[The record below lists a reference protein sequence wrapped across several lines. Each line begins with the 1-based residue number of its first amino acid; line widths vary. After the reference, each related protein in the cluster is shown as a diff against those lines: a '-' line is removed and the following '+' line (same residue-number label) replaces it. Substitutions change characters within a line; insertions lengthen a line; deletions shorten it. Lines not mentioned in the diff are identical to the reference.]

1 MPRIAQTHVAMRYTL
16 LTFLLFVLVACRGGE
31 KQPDAVVQPVK
42 CVVVKPLHAITRDF
56 AALSTADDAVNL
68 AFKLS
73 GRVVDLP
80 VAKGMSVAEGQ
91 LLARLD
97 SRDVELQISATKAAY
112 DETLSRLKRAER
124 LLSHNAISE
133 QEVEALKNAVA
144 QALVAYENAEHA
156 LQECRIIAPFSGV
169 VEYVAVDAYQRVAS
183 GETILRL
190 VKPESNTVSF
200 TAPESLVSQL
210 SLPTTHYQVLFDAYP
225 DIPFNA
231 VIKSFAR
238 TSSDAL
244 GFPVSLR
251 LTDVDRT
258 RYSISPGMTCIAQV
272 SVAKSDSR
280 AVVLPLT
287 SIYAPVGDYD
297 SVWVVV
303 DEHVERRRVTL
314 GGLIG
319 ASDVVV
325 LDGVSAGERV
335 VSAGVYKLSDGERV
349 RIVETSK

>member
-1 MPRIAQTHVAMRYTL
+1 MRYTL
-16 LTFLLFVLVACRGGE
+16 LTFLLFLFVACRGGD
-31 KQPDAVVQPVK
+31 KQPDVVVQPVK
-42 CVVVKPLHAITRDF
+42 CVIAKPLHAVTYDF

-80 VAKGMSVAEGQ
+80 IAKGMSVSEGQ

-97 SRDVELQISATKAAY
+97 SRDVELQLSAAKATY

-133 QEVEALKNAVA
+133 QEVEALYNSEA
-144 QALVAYENAEHA
+144 QALVAYENAEQA

-169 VEYVAVDAYQRVAS
+169 IEYVAVDTYQRVAS

-200 TAPESLVSQL
+200 TAPESLISAL
-210 SLPTTHYQVLFDAYP
+210 SLPTTHYNVLFDAYP
-225 DIPFNA
+225 DTPFA
-231 VIKSFAR
+231 ATIKSFAR

-251 LTDVDRT
+251 LTDVDRS
-258 RYSISPGMTCIAQV
+258 RYTISPGMTCIAQV
-272 SVAKSDSR
+272 SVKEDDTH

-287 SIYAPVGDYD
+287 AIYAPVGDYD

-303 DEHVERRRVTL
+303 GDHVERRRVTL
-314 GGLIG
+314 GGLAG

-325 LDGVSAGERV
+325 FDGVSVGDRV
-335 VSAGVYKLSDGERV
+335 VSAGVYKLTDGEKV
-349 RIVETSK
+349 KVI

>member
-1 MPRIAQTHVAMRYTL
+1 MRYTL
-16 LTFLLFVLVACRGGE
+16 LTFLLFLFVACRGGD
-31 KQPDAVVQPVK
+31 KQPDVVVQPVK
-42 CVVVKPLHAITRDF
+42 CVVAKPLHAVTYDF

-80 VAKGMSVAEGQ
+80 IAKGMSVSEGQ

-97 SRDVELQISATKAAY
+97 SRDVELQLSAAKATY

-133 QEVEALKNAVA
+133 QEVEALYNSEA
-144 QALVAYENAEHA
+144 QALVAYENAEQA

-169 VEYVAVDAYQRVAS
+169 IEYVAVDTYQRVAS

-200 TAPESLVSQL
+200 TAPENLISAL
-210 SLPTTHYQVLFDAYP
+210 SLPTTHYNVLFDAYP
-225 DIPFNA
+225 DTPFA
-231 VIKSFAR
+231 ATIKSFAR

-251 LTDVDRT
+251 LTDVDRS
-258 RYSISPGMTCIAQV
+258 RYTISPGMTCIAQV
-272 SVAKSDSR
+272 SVKEDDTH

-287 SIYAPVGDYD
+287 AIYAPVGDYD

-303 DEHVERRRVTL
+303 GEHVERRRVTL
-314 GGLIG
+314 GGLAG

-325 LDGVSAGERV
+325 FDGVSVGDRV
-335 VSAGVYKLSDGERV
+335 VSAGVYKLTDGEKV
-349 RIVETSK
+349 KII